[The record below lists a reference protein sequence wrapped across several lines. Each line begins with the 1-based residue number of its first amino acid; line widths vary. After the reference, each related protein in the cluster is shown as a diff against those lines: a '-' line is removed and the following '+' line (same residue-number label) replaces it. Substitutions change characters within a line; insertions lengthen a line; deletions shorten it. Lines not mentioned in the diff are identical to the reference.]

1 METININQLEAISRS
16 LPNIDI
22 VEARVPFDIFE
33 KITKEIETPSTNL
46 ENYNDNLLGHIEE
59 EYSLEHIKDTMS
71 DYIREVAEFW
81 IRENPGL
88 IESQEEVRKATT
100 WEFELDGLWVNKQKK
115 YEFNPMHHHSGVLS
129 FVIYVNIPYDLN
141 EEDKVFPDI
150 SGKESY
156 TSKFYFAY
164 SDVLGRQRQLSLP
177 VDKNWEGMMLMFPAT
192 LHHGVHPFYTSDE
205 QRITISGNVQI
216 KVIE

>member
-141 EEDKVFPDI
+141 EEDKVFPDT